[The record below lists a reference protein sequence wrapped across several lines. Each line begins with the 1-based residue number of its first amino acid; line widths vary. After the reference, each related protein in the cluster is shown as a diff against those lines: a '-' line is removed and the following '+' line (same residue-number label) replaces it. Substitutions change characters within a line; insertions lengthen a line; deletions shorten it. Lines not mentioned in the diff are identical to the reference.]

1 MKYSEIIKNVNVYGL
16 DESVRRAKF
25 PMATDVDNINS
36 NITKGITALAQSPK
50 GCGEDNF
57 LKGIIV
63 QFDLTLTIKA
73 WTEAERYAWF
83 DIVSSQSTMHRIT
96 KFNLDN
102 AYINY
107 VHPHAIKLMQGLVSA
122 YNAVQDYLKN
132 SADQLS
138 EEDINRITAEQKER
152 YLQILYTNPVGFK
165 LTAGMTTNY
174 RQLKTIY
181 SQRRNHRLP
190 EWQALCDWIETL
202 PHSELITQKE
212 VPNG

>member
-102 AYINY
+102 AYVNY
-107 VHPHAIKLMQGLVSA
+107 VHPHAIQLMQGLVSA

-190 EWQALCDWIETL
+190 EWQAFCDWIETL
-202 PHSELITQKE
+202 PHSELIIQKE